1 MKTTIVIA
9 DDHPIILAGIRDV
22 IDRDPRFTVVGEAD
36 GPETLIA
43 LVQAHTPDIV
53 ITDYNMP
60 GDATFGDGARLIAYL
75 RRTFPAVSVLVLT
88 MVSNPSIIAAMYRA
102 GARGVVRKTG
112 DLDELGMA
120 LNAVLAKRVY
130 RSPALPREQALPGG
144 VPAPA
149 VALLSPREF
158 EVIRLFATGQSVGDI
173 AKRLNRST
181 KTVSTQKVNA
191 MRKLGARTDHDLITF
206 CLESDLF
213 W

>member
-22 IDRDPRFTVVGEAD
+22 IDRDPRFEVVGEAA
-36 GPETLIA
+36 GPETLVA
-43 LVQAHTPDIV
+43 LLHAHVPNIV

-60 GDATFGDGARLIAYL
+60 GDPTYGDGVRLIKYL
-75 RRTFPAVSVLVLT
+75 RRTFPKVSVLVLT

-112 DLDELGMA
+112 ELDELSMA
-120 LNAVLAKRVY
+120 LGALLARRIY
-130 RSPALPREQALPGG
+130 RSPALALEQAVAGEG
-144 VPAPA
+144 PAPTM
-149 VALLSPREF
+149 ALLSPREF

-173 AKRLNRST
+173 AKRLNRSS
-181 KTVSTQKVNA
+181 KTVSTQKINA